1 MKPWQQKSWCLAKI
15 DTEYV
20 KRMEEILDLYA
31 QAYDSRRPV
40 VCVDEFS
47 LTLQD
52 EKVLPLAAK
61 PGSPQKNDY
70 EYIRK
75 GTCSVFVVV
84 EPLAGKR
91 WALVTGRR
99 GKTEFVEVIRQIVE
113 EWYPPETCDE
123 IALVMDNLNTHKLA
137 NLYEYLEPSRA
148 RENIKRLQVHF
159 TPIHASWLN
168 QAEIEIGA
176 LMTQSLRR
184 RIKSVD
190 MLINEL
196 SACVEERNL
205 QEKKI
210 DWQFTSER
218 ARKKLKRHYPAV
230 GKTYKP
236 PEFFKETFATKH

>member
-1 MKPWQQKSWCLAKI
+1 
-15 DTEYV
+15 
-20 KRMEEILDLYA
+20 MEEVLDLYE
-31 QAYDSRRPV
+31 QPYDPRRPI

-47 LTLQD
+47 LTLHD
-52 EKVLPLAAK
+52 EKVTPLAAK

-75 GTCSVFVVV
+75 GACSVFVVV

-91 WALVTGRR
+91 WALVTGKR
-99 GKTEFVEVIRQIVE
+99 GKVEFVEVIRRIVE

-137 NLYEYLEPSRA
+137 NLYEYLEPFRA
-148 RENIKRLQVHF
+148 RENIKRLKVHF

-190 MLINEL
+190 MLVNEL
-196 SACVEERNL
+196 SACVRYRNL
-205 QEKKI
+205 QERKI
-210 DWQFTSER
+210 DWQFTSPK
-218 ARKKLKRHYPAV
+218 AREKLKRHYPAIDE
-230 GKTYKP
+230 TYEP
-236 PEFFKETFATKH
+236 PGFFERIFTTRH

>member
-137 NLYEYLEPSRA
+137 NLYECQHRMKIEP
-148 RENIKRLQVHF
+148 LF
-159 TPIHASWLN
+159 
-168 QAEIEIGA
+168 
-176 LMTQSLRR
+176 
-184 RIKSVD
+184 
-190 MLINEL
+190 LI
-196 SACVEERNL
+196 
-205 QEKKI
+205 
-210 DWQFTSER
+210 
-218 ARKKLKRHYPAV
+218 PAV
-230 GKTYKP
+230 
-236 PEFFKETFATKH
+236 EN